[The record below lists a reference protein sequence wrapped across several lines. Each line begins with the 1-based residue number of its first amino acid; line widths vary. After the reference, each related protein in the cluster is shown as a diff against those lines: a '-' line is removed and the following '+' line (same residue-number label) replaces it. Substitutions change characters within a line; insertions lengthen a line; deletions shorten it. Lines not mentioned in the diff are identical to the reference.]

1 MVKITFVL
9 GGAKSGKSAYALREA
24 GLFGREKAFIATAEG
39 LDQEMEE
46 RIARHKAERGP
57 SWVTFE
63 EPTNITKVLRNITT
77 KYPVVLVDCL
87 TLWVSN
93 LLHKELNTEEEFEGL
108 VTTLLECPDSHVY
121 IISNE
126 VGMGIVP
133 ENALARNYRDQ
144 LGLLNRMIAAIASTV
159 ILMVAGI
166 PLQIKG
172 EK

>member
-1 MVKITFVL
+1 MVTITFIL
-9 GGAKSGKSAYALREA
+9 GGARSGKSAYALREA
-24 GLFGREKAFIATAEG
+24 SLFGGAKAFIATAEG

-57 SWVTFE
+57 SWTTFE
-63 EPTNITKVLRNITT
+63 EPINIKKVLENIRT
-77 KYPVVLVDCL
+77 KYPVVLIDCL

-93 LLHKELNTEEEFEGL
+93 LLHGELNVEDEFEDL
-108 VTTLLECPDSHVY
+108 VAALRDCPDSHIY

-133 ENALARNYRDQ
+133 EYALARTYRDR
-144 LGLLNRMIAAIASTV
+144 LGILNKMIAAIASTV

-172 EK
+172 ER